1 MVIKYIK
8 DICNCNSIL
17 TCINQ
22 LLNVIMTCQKGNSK
36 CLCNSFKTEIVEIE
50 IYWVEL
56 WLVMLD
62 QLIIQIGNV
71 NM

>member
-8 DICNCNSIL
+8 NICNCNSIL

-36 CLCNSFKTEIVEIE
+36 CLCNSSKTEIVEIE
-50 IYWVEL
+50 TWKVEIEIYWV
-56 WLVMLD
+56 
-62 QLIIQIGNV
+62 
-71 NM
+71 